1 VSARCGKCGAPVE
14 DPARCSN
21 GHAQPLDTPA
31 RLAALI
37 GENIDLDLLAD
48 KVAERLRGFVPD
60 LVAQVPADPE
70 TLVSARELARLT
82 GMSTR
87 WVYDHKQELGAI
99 PAGNGARP
107 RLRFDPGLARARLA
121 GREEEGVKPARWEP
135 PPRSSS
141 VPLLPVRDRAA

>member
-1 VSARCGKCGAPVE
+1 MSARCGKCDAPVE

-37 GENIDLDLLAD
+37 GENVDYDLLAD

-60 LVAQVPADPE
+60 LVAQVPADPRA
-70 TLVSARELARLT
+70 LVSAAELARLT

-87 WVYDHKQELGAI
+87 WVYDHKLQLGAI
-99 PAGNGARP
+99 PAGKGARP
-107 RLRFDPGLARARLA
+107 RLRFDPALARARLA
-121 GREEEGVKPARWEP
+121 ARDGEGVEPARWA

-141 VPLLPVRDRAA
+141 VPLLPVNNRVA

>member
-1 VSARCGKCGAPVE
+1 VE

-37 GENIDLDLLAD
+37 AENVDLDVLAD

-60 LVAQVPADPE
+60 LVAQVPADPGA
-70 TLVSARELARLT
+70 LVSAAELARLT

-87 WVYDHKQELGAI
+87 WVYDHKVELGAI
-99 PAGNGARP
+99 RAGKGARP
-107 RLRFDPGLARARLA
+107 RLRFDPALARARLIA
-121 GREEEGVKPARWEP
+121 RDEETAAPAWRP

-141 VPLLPVRDRAA
+141 VPLLPVKDRAA